1 MIVTADFYNNF
12 EDCAAI
18 KNPVNVSLGGNR
30 DTFSIKTVFTR
41 LVLPN
46 FNFSGESHFSQAYV
60 SPIEYNDEYM
70 GYGEILFNLGD
81 MGYGETL
88 SNLGD
93 MGYLPDDWM
102 IVYAD
107 KPHIFYPNVESSKEM
122 DIDGRHVH
130 CSAVNY
136 FGIYGQTGVPEYE
149 CFLNNDEDSRIYDI
163 GMFSPSQSSTSN
175 KITGGNKAL
184 VLEALGGVYN
194 FDNCT
199 NINGDGTIYGSYA
212 IPNIIFVNH
221 FQRYLPIAVKKVMYM
236 DAGDVEETFIV
247 DGVQLITQ
255 KKVGGVCQ
263 LVSVTRSVK

>member
-1 MIVTADFYNNF
+1 MIVTANFYNNL

-60 SPIEYNDEYM
+60 SPVDYNDEYFS
-70 GYGEILFNLGD
+70 YGEILPG
-81 MGYGETL
+81 
-88 SNLGD
+88 LGD

-107 KPHIFYPNVESSKEM
+107 KPHIFYPNPESSKEM
-122 DIDGRHVH
+122 DIDGRRVY

-149 CFLNNDEDSRIYDI
+149 CFLTNDEDSRSYDI
-163 GMFSPSQSSTSN
+163 GKFRPSESSVSN
-175 KITGGNKAL
+175 KIAGANKAL

-194 FDNCT
+194 FNNCT
-199 NINGDGTIYGSYA
+199 NINGDGTIYVSNA
-212 IPNIIFVNH
+212 IPNIAFVNH
-221 FQRYLPIAVKKVMYM
+221 FQRYLPIAVKKIMYA
-236 DAGDVEETFIV
+236 DYGDIEETVNV
-247 DGVQLITQ
+247 DGVELLTE
-255 KKVGGVCQ
+255 KKEGKVCQ
-263 LVSVTRSVK
+263 LVSVMRNSE